1 MESYNDVKVS
11 IIVPVYNA
19 GELLRPCLASLTGQT
34 LRDIEIILVT
44 DCPTDGSDKVCEEF
58 AAKDSRI
65 KIIRNDHNL
74 HIGESRNHGLKIAR
88 GEYVGFSD
96 DDDYQEPYMYE
107 HLYRKAKAN
116 DYDMVVSM
124 DTHVEQGRAFT
135 MDIPKEADVNP
146 RDYLLR
152 DLLSEGAERHDFPL
166 CTNIHPH
173 LYKRS
178 IIEQNSLVF
187 GDTRKITAEDRM
199 WNIQF
204 FLKSRNIGILR
215 EQLYYHRNN
224 PNSEGLRKGSGYR
237 TEGKVMAYLL
247 DIYNLLKEEQALN
260 NFGHDF
266 LIGAMSE
273 LMNMLGYSLTMDKNL
288 SKFLRLRKD
297 VRRLPFGRDAIKV
310 WTRPDWNPSSIVRSV
325 IKLTI

>member
-1 MESYNDVKVS
+1 MFQPLVS

-19 GELLRPCLASLTGQT
+19 GELLRPCLSSLTSQT
-34 LRDIEIILVT
+34 LKEIEILLVT

-187 GDTRKITAEDRM
+187 GDTRKITAEDRL

-237 TEGKVMAYLL
+237 TEEKILAYLMG
-247 DIYNLLKEEQALN
+247 IYHLLIREQATD
-260 NFGHDF
+260 NFEHDF
-266 LIGAMSE
+266 LIGASSE
-273 LMNMLGYSLTMDKNL
+273 LMNMLGYSLTMDKDL
-288 SKFLRLRKD
+288 SKFLKLRER
-297 VRRLPFGRDAIKV
+297 VRHLPFGRNAIKF
-310 WTRPDWNPSSIVRSV
+310 WHRPDSCPSSLLRSL
-325 IKLTI
+325 IRLPI

>member
-1 MESYNDVKVS
+1 MFQPLVS

-19 GELLRPCLASLTGQT
+19 GELLRPCLSSLTSQT
-34 LRDIEIILVT
+34 LRDIEILLVT
-44 DCPTDGSDKVCEEF
+44 DCPTDGSDKVCKEF

-74 HIGESRNHGLKIAR
+74 HIGESRNHGLEIAR

-135 MDIPKEADVNP
+135 MNIPKEADVNP

-152 DLLSEGAERHDFPL
+152 DLLSEGAKRHNFPL

-187 GDTRKITAEDRM
+187 GDTRKITAEDRL

-310 WTRPDWNPSSIVRSV
+310 WTRPDWNPSSIVRSM
-325 IKLTI
+325 IRLTI

>member
-1 MESYNDVKVS
+1 MSQPLVS

-19 GELLRPCLASLTGQT
+19 GELLRPCLSSLVGQT
-34 LRDIEIILVT
+34 LKDIEIILVT

-58 AAKDSRI
+58 AARDSRI
-65 KIIRNDHNL
+65 KIVRNEYNF
-74 HIGESRNHGLKIAR
+74 HIGESRNRGLKAAI

-96 DDDYQEPYMYE
+96 DDDYQEPTMYE
-107 HLYRKAKAN
+107 HLYRKAKEH

-124 DTHVEQGRAFT
+124 DTHVEQGGTFT

-146 RDYLLR
+146 REYLLR
-152 DLLSEGAERHDFPL
+152 DLLLERASRHDFPL

-178 IIEQNSLVF
+178 VIEQNDLKF
-187 GDTRKITAEDRM
+187 GDTKKVTAEDRL

-204 FLKSRNIGILR
+204 FLKSKDVGILR

-237 TEGKVMAYLL
+237 TEGKIQTYLL
-247 DIYNLLKEEQALN
+247 CIYDLLKKEQVIDKY
-260 NFGHDF
+260 GHDF
-266 LIGAMSE
+266 LVGASSE
-273 LMNMLGYSLTMDKNL
+273 LMNMLGYSLTMDRAL
-288 SKFLRLRKD
+288 SKFLRLRKS
-297 VRRLPFGRDAIKV
+297 VRQLPFGREAIKA
-310 WTRPDWNPSSIVRSV
+310 WQRMDRYPSSIVRSL
-325 IKLTI
+325 IKMTI

>member
-1 MESYNDVKVS
+1 MFQPLVS

-19 GELLRPCLASLTGQT
+19 GELLRPCLSSLTSQT
-34 LRDIEIILVT
+34 LKEIEILLVA

-124 DTHVEQGRAFT
+124 DTHVEQGRAFA
-135 MDIPKEADVNP
+135 MNIPKEADVNP

-187 GDTRKITAEDRM
+187 GDTRKITAEDRL

-237 TEGKVMAYLL
+237 TEEKILAYLMG
-247 DIYNLLKEEQALN
+247 IYHLLIREQATD
-260 NFGHDF
+260 NFEHDF
-266 LIGAMSE
+266 LIGASSE
-273 LMNMLGYSLTMDKNL
+273 LMNMLGYSLTMDKDL
-288 SKFLRLRKD
+288 SKFLKLRKD
-297 VRRLPFGRDAIKV
+297 VRHLPFGRDAIKT
-310 WTRPDWNPSSIVRSV
+310 WKRPDLNPSSIVRSV